1 MVRAPAPLA
10 SIREQVARDWVN
22 EQALAK
28 ARAVADAIA
37 AEASQGASIADAVKQ
52 AGVSLPPIVPLAAR
66 RIQIAQAQA
75 QGQVPPPLKML
86 FTLAQGKS
94 KAAAV
99 PQARGFYVVKVN
111 KVVPGNA
118 MLQPALIARM
128 QTELQQSTA
137 DDYAR
142 QFLAAARADVKV
154 KRNDSAIQALKTRL
168 ATSGS

>member
-1 MVRAPAPLA
+1 MWSWYAFAVVGNSFAPG
-10 SIREQVARDWVN
+10 
-22 EQALAK
+22 AK
-28 ARAVADAIA
+28 KG
-37 AEASQGASIADAVKQ
+37 E
-52 AGVSLPPIVPLAAR
+52 
-66 RIQIAQAQA
+66 
-75 QGQVPPPLKML
+75 
-86 FTLAQGKS
+86 
-94 KAAAV
+94 
-99 PQARGFYVVKVN
+99 YVVKVN